1 MVRSV
6 PQPAPSLRSGVAAG
20 ERCLCGAL
28 AGFGCRPPSGRGA
41 LTARPGGRREL
52 RLRWFAVVNS
62 EFRSGLFTARVGSL
76 VPFRC

>member
-28 AGFGCRPPSGRGA
+28 AGFGCRPPERERGFNRTPGRAAGA
-41 LTARPGGRREL
+41 SPA
-52 RLRWFAVVNS
+52 
-62 EFRSGLFTARVGSL
+62 L
-76 VPFRC
+76 VCSR